1 MGTPHRL
8 NTKRPVV
15 STYSPLLFIYGLC
28 YAHSGMHNVTKKISR
43 WVFMLATRVCAFI
56 RDLFVWVSA
65 IQIQETVQ
73 NGSQKVY
80 F

>member
-1 MGTPHRL
+1 MTSGL
-8 NTKRPVV
+8 NLQ
-15 STYSPLLFIYGLC
+15 PLTMPTAVCTIC
-28 YAHSGMHNVTKKISR
+28 AKKSR
-43 WVFMLATRVCAFI
+43 WVFMLATHVCALI

-73 NGSQKVY
+73 NGSQKIY